1 MGVIR
6 KIVALLWFFAVPFVL
21 YFFVTNFLSCLGTSG
36 HAFNERIMY
45 VIYSQIICII
55 MIVVARFCKLLVLIR
70 KSSHVTT
77 LGIILSLILA
87 PLKLAYSWCALL
99 IMCAYGIL
107 KGVFSGLFSKSGSS
121 KTSGGKGSSAVA
133 ENVGYGDSD
142 REEGSDGKLRNWIRN
157 ALPSS
162 CPSWPYG
169 HAYVDSKTV
178 ELSSMSNT
186 ILLGARIHFNYI
198 GSPEGAVSNRSELQ
212 SSIQRVGE
220 EYANKLLRAASSAFE
235 QFREKY
241 SGYDGE
247 WGIKI
252 NNIDVKMDLSSS

>member
-6 KIVALLWFFAVPFVL
+6 KIVALLWFIAVPFVL
-21 YFFVTNFLSCLGTSG
+21 YYFVTNFLSCLGASG
-36 HAFNERIMY
+36 HAFDVRIMY

-55 MIVVARFCKLLVLIR
+55 MIVVARFCKLLVLVR
-70 KSSHVTT
+70 KSSHVTA

-87 PLKLAYSWCALL
+87 PLKLAYFWCVLL
-99 IMCAYGIL
+99 IIFVFAIL
-107 KGVFSGLFSKSGSS
+107 KGTFSGLFSKRETSRS
-121 KTSGGKGSSAVA
+121 SGGKVSSAAAGKVSN
-133 ENVGYGDSD
+133 EDPD
-142 REEGSDGKLRNWIRN
+142 REKGSDGKLRSWISN
-157 ALPSS
+157 ALPGG

-169 HAYVDSKTV
+169 NAYVDSKTV

>member
-1 MGVIR
+1 MGVVR
-6 KIVALLWFFAVPFVL
+6 KVVAVIWFIAVPFVL
-21 YFFVTNFLSCLGTSG
+21 YYFVTSFLSCLGTSG
-36 HAFNERIMY
+36 QVLSERIMY
-45 VIYSQIICII
+45 VIYSQILCIL
-55 MIVVARFCKLLVLIR
+55 MIAVARFSKLLVVIR
-70 KSSHVTT
+70 RSSHITAV
-77 LGIILSLILA
+77 GIILDLILA
-87 PLKLAYSWCALL
+87 PLKLAYFWCALL
-99 IMCAYGIL
+99 IVCAYGIL

-169 HAYVDSKTV
+169 HAYADSKTV
-178 ELSSMSNT
+178 ELSSLSNT
-186 ILLGARIHFNYI
+186 IILGACIHFNFI
-198 GSPEGAVSNRSELQ
+198 GSAEGIVSNKSELQ
-212 SSIQRVGE
+212 SSVQSVGG
-220 EYANKLLRAASSAFE
+220 EYANKLLHAASSAFE

-247 WGIKI
+247 WEIKI
-252 NNIDVKMDLSSS
+252 GNIDVKMDIASS